1 MSGRWVWIV
10 EPNCVLIR
18 IWNRVLTYIVQTPYL
33 RVLTLNIKIILSCHS
48 KYIIKT
54 PYFRVL
60 TYIVQTPYLRVL
72 ILNINIILSCHSKY
86 FIYEIARCNFWCEK
100 YMDSKTSR
108 QCSKPRGAAERFLSI
123 VKRFLSMFQPQWA
136 IQGGVIPVWRKIRSS
151 DSFFYSNFFES
162 SKITN
167 ILTF

>member
-1 MSGRWVWIV
+1 MTKLINTFYC
-10 EPNCVLIR
+10 PNFVLASFDI
-18 IWNRVLTYIVQTPYL
+18 LSKTPYF

-48 KYIIKT
+48 KYFILSKLCTSEFWHILSKLRT
-54 PYFRVL
+54 RVL
-60 TYIVQTPYLRVL
+60 T
-72 ILNINIILSCHSKY
+72 LNINIILSCHSKY